1 MSKQPFTVIIRSSDK
16 ISGTNTND
24 CTIKLYCPP
33 QPIKLKCKVISFF
46 LNSDPDYRYGTNTIC
61 ELYVNY
67 GLDIN
72 NGNDTK
78 NTSLRS
84 LAFIDL
90 ISNSSSVSQMTF
102 ILDNFNNRVVNFQLR
117 NSTNTLLK
125 HITGI
130 NTESDYSGNWVL
142 ILECEEM

>member
-1 MSKQPFTVIIRSSDK
+1 MSKESFTVIIRSSDK

-46 LNSDPDYRYGTNTIC
+46 LNGIETQNFGDNSIC

-84 LAFIDL
+84 LAFTDL
-90 ISNSSSVSQMTF
+90 KSNSSSVSQMTF
-102 ILDNFNNRVVNFQLR
+102 ILDNFNNRIVNFQLR
-117 NSTNTLLK
+117 NNQNNLLLNK
-125 HITGI
+125 DAS
-130 NTESDYSGNWVL
+130 NYDENWIL
-142 ILECEEM
+142 ILECQEM